1 MNRSIRAVVNRHEA
15 LRTRF
20 SRDGDVQY
28 FETPS
33 YIEIPFVDL
42 SRLPSEIRLT
52 RAKSI
57 ADSEGKRT
65 FDTTVGPLVR
75 FTLLRLVE
83 DEHWLIFSAHQIGCD
98 SRSYRVVLRELGQ
111 LYSAFR
117 QGRTDPLPAA
127 ASFRSYVSWMDS
139 RPQADLDSEAYWLSR
154 YETQPGAMDLPLDG
168 PRPPIRSYRGDRR
181 SLPLSSHLRR
191 SVEELATDRHVD
203 SYDVLLA
210 ALGTLVYRL
219 SGQHDLVIGIPSP
232 GQETWGR
239 NDLVGQCGNLLPLRL
254 ELEASS
260 TFAELLAS
268 VQSTILDGRAH
279 WGFSLDSLLQKLR
292 LNRDASRVPLGP
304 VRFDFD
310 RSLSEIDFRD
320 ITESCV

>member
-65 FDTTVGPLVR
+65 FDTTVGPLVG

-219 SGQHDLVIGIPSP
+219 SGQHDLVIGIPKPRTRDLGAKRLGGTVWQSAAAALGTR
-232 GQETWGR
+232 GQFDFRGVTRFCPEYDSR
-239 NDLVGQCGNLLPLRL
+239 RPCPLG
-254 ELEASS
+254 
-260 TFAELLAS
+260 LLAGLTS
-268 VQSTILDGRAH
+268 AETEAQSRCQSSPSG
-279 WGFSLDSLLQKLR
+279 
-292 LNRDASRVPLGP
+292 ASPL
-304 VRFDFD
+304 
-310 RSLSEIDFRD
+310 
-320 ITESCV
+320 